1 MTADTYLGT
10 TISGLDLSAPVALCD
25 NDHRRHLYL
34 IGKTGTGKSTL
45 LYSLIRS
52 DLAAGRG
59 LALLDPHGDLA
70 QLVIASMPRERIQ
83 DCLYLDPAD
92 LEHPVGFNPLYRVA
106 PDRRPLVAAHIVAAF
121 RHIWRDSWGHRLEY
135 LLQNGVRLL
144 LDGEGST
151 LLGLPSLLINE
162 RYRSRLLA
170 TCRDPQVRQFWL
182 HEISAWGDDFTAEA
196 LSPLQNKIGALL
208 TSPMLRNIL
217 GQHRPTL
224 DIPAIMNGGRILIVN
239 LAKGNLGEGPSFLLG
254 ALLTTAIAQ
263 AAEARAAIPEH
274 QRRDFHLFADEFQN
288 FATDSFANILSEA
301 RKYRLS
307 LTLAHQFLGQLPDL
321 LRRAV
326 LGNAGSIIAFRIG
339 AEDAVTLAPEIG
351 VHAPSA
357 LSDLANYTAWARLMR
372 DGAPTDSTR
381 LSFDEPDT
389 AETDHSALVIARTQ
403 ARYTRPRA
411 SVEAAI
417 ERFIRSPLPLS

>member
-1 MTADTYLGT
+1 MTADTHLGT
-10 TISGLDLSAPVALCD
+10 TIAGLDLAATVTLGD
-25 NDHRRHLYL
+25 DDRRRHLYL

-45 LYSLIRS
+45 LFSLIRS

-70 QLVIASMPRERIQ
+70 KLVIDTMPRERIQ

-92 LEHPVGFNPLYRVA
+92 LDHPVGFNPLHHVS
-106 PDRRPLVAAHIVAAF
+106 PDRRPLVAAHIVSAF

-135 LLQNGVRLL
+135 LLQNGLRLL

-162 RYRSRLLA
+162 RYRARLLA

-182 HEISAWGDDFTAEA
+182 HELSAWGDNFTAEA
-196 LSPLQNKIGALL
+196 MSPLQNKVGALL

-224 DIPAIMNGGRILIVN
+224 DIASIMNDGRVLVVN
-239 LAKGNLGEGPSFLLG
+239 LAKGNLGEGPSYLLG
-254 ALLTTAIAQ
+254 ALLTTTIAQ

-274 QRRDFHLFADEFQN
+274 QRRDFHLYADEFQN
-288 FATDSFANILSEA
+288 FATDSFASILSES

-307 LTLAHQFLGQLPDL
+307 LTLAHQFLGQLPEL
-321 LRRAV
+321 LRQAV

-339 AEDAVTLAPEIG
+339 AEDAMTLAPEIG
-351 VHAPSA
+351 VHSPSA
-357 LSDLANYTAWARLMR
+357 LSDLPNYTAWARLMR
-372 DGAPTDSTR
+372 DGAPTDAIR
-381 LSFDEPDT
+381 LTFVAPDIV
-389 AETDHSALVIARTQ
+389 DDDRGALVISRTR

-411 SVEAAI
+411 SVEAAV
-417 ERFIRSPLPLS
+417 ERFIANPLPLS